1 MFEGTT
7 ADHQELSV
15 EFSGPRSTT
24 AMHLAVGPD
33 IFAARS
39 PVGRRDPMSAFEL
52 ESRGTR
58 LDLGA

>member
-7 ADHQELSV
+7 ADPQELSV

-33 IFAARS
+33 IFAAQS